1 MALGG
6 GVADATQGVARA
18 DSRRVEGA
26 TGHVRKR
33 LDSTELQ
40 PLAPLIMEPMTPLQ
54 TPPTDD
60 ACYLAFKARDA
71 RFEGCFFTGVTS
83 TRIYC
88 RPVCRVRTARRENCR
103 FFAYAA
109 QAEQAVRQVAA
120 LSGFASVRRFN
131 AAFVQAYTLN
141 PTRLRLKGVAPLVPG
156 HSGLDNGIHVRL
168 AYRPPYDTQ
177 AMLQFLPPARST
189 ASKW

>member
-109 QAEQAVRQVAA
+109 QAEQAVSQASGCAERLCQRAA
-120 LSGFASVRRFN
+120 LQCRVCASLHLEPNPIALEGRR
-131 AAFVQAYTLN
+131 
-141 PTRLRLKGVAPLVPG
+141 APG
-156 HSGLDNGIHVRL
+156 ARTQ
-168 AYRPPYDTQ
+168 RP
-177 AMLQFLPPARST
+177 
-189 ASKW
+189 

>member
-18 DSRRVEGA
+18 DPGRAEGA
-26 TGHVRKR
+26 AGDVRKR

-40 PLAPLIMEPMTPLQ
+40 PSAPLIMEPMTPLQ

-71 RFEGCFFTGVTS
+71 RFEGEV

-109 QAEQAVRQVAA
+109 QAERAVRQVAA

-168 AYRPPYDTQ
+168 AYRPPYDAQ